1 MAAAE
6 SKVMSLKLLID
17 TKGKRVL
24 YAEAGKDFVD
34 FLFQSLS
41 LPVGTVVSLPKP
53 QVNAGSLANLYD
65 SMKNLNES
73 YLLKSKQTKDPL
85 LKPVL
90 HSLSA
95 SQGFNPLLP
104 TNNAPA
110 ATKCYACTYCRQQ
123 ASLEPNA
130 TCTRCNYKMGQ
141 VLSFVGVAVSEE
153 VGFVKDMVP
162 YMVMDDLAVTPLSTM
177 SSFALLH
184 KLDVKD
190 MSVVEEKVVNFGK
203 DEAVKL
209 LSASLY
215 TNNVLTDVFLN
226 CTSSNSKKRACKRE
240 T

>member
-6 SKVMSLKLLID
+6 PKVMRLKLLID

-53 QVNAGSLANLYD
+53 QVNAGALANLYE

-85 LKPVL
+85 LKPL
-90 HSLSA
+90 LRSLSA

-104 TNNAPA
+104 ANNASA
-110 ATKCYACTYCRQQ
+110 ATKCYACNYCRQQ
-123 ASLEPNA
+123 ASLEPNT
-130 TCTRCNYKMGQ
+130 TCPRCNYKMGQ
-141 VLSFVGVAVSEE
+141 VLSFVGVSVSEE

-162 YMVMDDLAVTPLSTM
+162 YMVMDDLSVTPLSTM
-177 SSFALLH
+177 SSFALLR

-203 DEAVKL
+203 DE
-209 LSASLY
+209 
-215 TNNVLTDVFLN
+215 VFLIIAN
-226 CTSSNSKKRACKRE
+226 NLSKYVYLYYIY
-240 T
+240 TM

>member
-6 SKVMSLKLLID
+6 SKVIRLKLLID

-53 QVNAGSLANLYD
+53 QVNAGALANLYD
-65 SMKNLNES
+65 SMKSLNES

-104 TNNAPA
+104 LNNAP
-110 ATKCYACTYCRQQ
+110 TPTRIYSCTYCYSYV
-123 ASLEPNA
+123 SLEPNA
-130 TCTRCNYKMGQ
+130 SCPACISYMKKM
-141 VLSFVGVAVSEE
+141 VYCVGVSKSGEI
-153 VGFVKDMVP
+153 GFVKDMVP
-162 YMVMDDLAVTPLSTM
+162 YMVMDDLSVMPLSTM
-177 SSFALLH
+177 SSFALLR

-203 DEAVKL
+203 DEALKL
-209 LSASLY
+209 LSAALY

-226 CTSSNSKKRACKRE
+226 CTNSTSKKRAE
-240 T
+240 N